1 MKIGDKIQFT
11 NLHEES
17 VLQVKIFYNAENK
30 KNVRTET
37 YWRNAEFSI
46 TLSNNS
52 EIKSFSEIL
61 QGGSGYELE
70 TEDYII
76 SKASNLQECQ
86 SFTSDDNNF
95 NSAERIY
102 ESGLECTK
110 EYFIIF
116 NGIKII
122 DGFNQAKGS
131 IVDIDLNCIKKT
143 TSQKDAIK
151 EFFEPAGL
159 ADFYS
164 ESFDRPGY
172 WAVAVTF
179 GEGDS
184 AVYLGLHINEIPPI
198 LLSFGEYGVNF
209 DPMRENIG
217 TIKFKSIAKN
227 DRLILCSH
235 PDSDP
240 NEDCD
245 IFIKIS

>member
-95 NSAERIY
+95 NSAEGIY

-116 NGIKII
+116 N
-122 DGFNQAKGS
+122 F
-131 IVDIDLNCIKKT
+131 
-143 TSQKDAIK
+143 
-151 EFFEPAGL
+151 
-159 ADFYS
+159 
-164 ESFDRPGY
+164 
-172 WAVAVTF
+172 
-179 GEGDS
+179 
-184 AVYLGLHINEIPPI
+184 
-198 LLSFGEYGVNF
+198 
-209 DPMRENIG
+209 
-217 TIKFKSIAKN
+217 
-227 DRLILCSH
+227 
-235 PDSDP
+235 
-240 NEDCD
+240 
-245 IFIKIS
+245 